1 MRRTLVLAALLLM
14 VGATTASAAHVVRY
28 VSKHPLPKKIGRG
41 FCYIT
46 VPHVHDYEPSD
57 PRLYR
62 QMDGQNYFVGDPAP
76 FDYEGPRYSYYGAH
90 PIADVNVHFGSPTYC
105 YLRGPHYHWYS
116 PPPQMQFELKG
127 GAYWFVGNYEPVYY
141 SERPRYVVIN
151 DVYAPVVYTRPVV
164 DIRVAPPAF
173 HGEIVAV
180 GPGIGA
186 RAIVGG
192 PVVSGGVYVAAPPPP
207 VVHVGVGVGVG
218 VGMVGAARRRPAPRQ
233 RPPQRLVQERARR
246 AAAAAGRLA
255 GRAPARATAGWR
267 GTPPPPSGGGWRGSP
282 GGPPPAA
289 HGGGF
294 RGRRAGA
301 LAAVSAAR
309 PAGTRSRGGGDAA
322 TRAGRDRGRR
332 HRHLR
337 IVGGRVQQERGR
349 GGRWPSAAGPAAPQH
364 VDGTPH
370 TDAAIKA
377 WQGAGLSPEGFAALT
392 PVPFGAAYCEQGRVQ
407 AIDTLVCEY
416 RDQNALNQG
425 KTELIAQWEREG
437 VNTGVAYQTKLTLL
451 GVLDRGR
458 RDPNGKVVSQVVDA
472 FRKL

>member
-62 QMDGQNYFVGDPAP
+62 QMDGQHYFVGDPAP

-127 GAYWFVGNYEPVYY
+127 GAYWYVGNYEPVYY
-141 SERPRYVVIN
+141 SERPRYAVIN

-186 RAIVGG
+186 RAVVGAPIV
-192 PVVSGGVYVAAPPPP
+192 SAGVYVAAPPPP

-218 VGMVGAARRRPAPRQ
+218 MGGPPGVVHRHDNGRHNGWYKNGRGAPPPAAGWRGAPPPAAR
-233 RPPQRLVQERARR
+233 
-246 AAAAAGRLA
+246 
-255 GRAPARATAGWR
+255 TTGWR
-267 GTPPPPSGGGWRGSP
+267 GTPPPPSGGGFRGSP

-289 HGGGF
+289 HGKGFRGGSAPGPSGGF
-294 RGRRAGA
+294 RGAAPAPGPSGGFRGA
-301 LAAVSAAR
+301 A
-309 PAGTRSRGGGDAA
+309 PAPGPSGGFRGSPQKQ
-322 TRAGRDRGRR
+322 RGR
-332 HRHLR
+332 
-337 IVGGRVQQERGR
+337 
-349 GGRWPSAAGPAAPQH
+349 
-364 VDGTPH
+364 
-370 TDAAIKA
+370 
-377 WQGAGLSPEGFAALT
+377 
-392 PVPFGAAYCEQGRVQ
+392 
-407 AIDTLVCEY
+407 
-416 RDQNALNQG
+416 
-425 KTELIAQWEREG
+425 
-437 VNTGVAYQTKLTLL
+437 
-451 GVLDRGR
+451 
-458 RDPNGKVVSQVVDA
+458 
-472 FRKL
+472 